1 MNLSDHKR
9 RDGQVSETVDGP
21 GPEGRSEASGGERE
35 GIWRKVFGRIEERA
49 VMVTLSAMTILYS
62 LSIISRYIT
71 KISMPWAEELVRFC
85 FIWTVFLGASIGAKK
100 GAHLGVAVIYGAFP
114 AKWQKVASIL
124 IAACCV
130 FTCGVLAWKGVSM
143 VHLQFKMGQRSSQ
156 LGVPIF
162 LVGLAVPVG
171 LSLCIVRF
179 VQTLVIRLRS

>member
-1 MNLSDHKR
+1 MNGNVKAPGQEGR
-9 RDGQVSETVDGP
+9 NDGQGEDK
-21 GPEGRSEASGGERE
+21 EGRTTPF
-35 GIWRKVFGRIEERA
+35 WKKVFSRFEERA

-62 LSIISRYIT
+62 LSIISRYLT

-100 GAHLGVAVIYGAFP
+100 GAHLGVSVIYTSLP
-114 AKWQKVASIL
+114 LKWQRWASIL
-124 IAACCV
+124 ITACCV
-130 FTCGVLAWKGVSM
+130 FTCGILAWKGADM
-143 VHLQFKMGQRSSQ
+143 VHLQLKMGQKSSQ

-179 VQTLVIRLRS
+179 VHALLIRLKA